1 VAELTAAPRPAARTR
16 SLHLMSL
23 RSLLAALALAAGA
36 LAGCGG
42 SEGSGGGASSPNA
55 TPPPPPADVAQ
66 ATNPTRADFPTVR
79 GRTLRQLAD
88 SLYGGGPQ
96 VALATTDYVSGRN
109 RVAFGLIEHDGT
121 LLYGNTA
128 VYVARGEH
136 GRALGPF
143 PAPADSLQVRPAF
156 RSETSAGDEDVTG
169 VYHAEIELPGPG
181 RWLLLTVTRA
191 GEQLLGGAAAVNV
204 RKRSPV
210 LAIGDRAPRIHT
222 PTLASVGGDVTKI
235 DTRVPPSRLHDV
247 DLFDVV
253 GRRPV
258 ALLFATPALC
268 RSRVCGPVAD
278 EAVQLQTAY
287 GDRMAFIHNE
297 VYVDNDPS
305 KGLRPQLRA
314 FGLASEPW
322 LFVIDRHGRVAARL
336 EGAFGIDEFREAIE
350 QGIRGAPPTS

>member
-1 VAELTAAPRPAARTR
+1 
-16 SLHLMSL
+16 MSL
-23 RSLLAALALAAGA
+23 RPLAALVALAVAGV
-36 LAGCGG
+36 AGCGG
-42 SEGSGGGASSPNA
+42 SDGSGGGASSPNA
-55 TPPPPPADVAQ
+55 TPPPAPADVAQ
-66 ATNPTRADFPTVR
+66 AAHPRRADFPAVR

-96 VALATTDYVSGRN
+96 VALATTDYVPGRN

-121 LLYGNTA
+121 LVYGNTA

-136 GRALGPF
+136 GKALGPF
-143 PAPADSLQVRPAF
+143 LAPADSLQVRPAF

-169 VYHAEIELPGPG
+169 VYHAEIRLPAPG
-181 RWLLLTVTRA
+181 RWLLLTVTRS
-191 GEQLLGGAAAVNV
+191 GEQLLGGAATVTV

-210 LAIGDRAPRIHT
+210 PDVGDPAPRIHT
-222 PTLASVGGDVTKI
+222 PTLASVGGDVAQI

-247 DLFDVV
+247 DFFDVV

-287 GDRMAFIHNE
+287 GDRMAFIHTE
-297 VYVDNDPS
+297 VYVDNDPN

-314 FGLASEPW
+314 FGLSSEPW
-322 LFVIDRHGRVAARL
+322 LFVIDAHGRVAARL

-350 QGIRGAPPTS
+350 RGLRGAPPSA

>member
-1 VAELTAAPRPAARTR
+1 MPRLPIPTA
-16 SLHLMSL
+16 L
-23 RSLLAALALAAGA
+23 LALACAA
-36 LAGCGG
+36 AAIPAAGCGSSG
-42 SEGSGGGASSPNA
+42 GSGGGASSPNA
-55 TPPPPPADVAQ
+55 APPPPPVDVAR
-66 ATNPTRADFPTVR
+66 AAHPTRADFPAVS

-88 SLYGGGPQ
+88 SFYGGGPQ
-96 VALATTDYVSGRN
+96 VALATTDYVPGRN

-121 LLYGNTA
+121 LVYGNTA

-136 GRALGPF
+136 GKALGPF
-143 PAPADSLQVRPAF
+143 LAPADSLQVRPAF

-169 VYHAEIELPGPG
+169 VYHANIRLPGSG
-181 RWLLLTVTRA
+181 RWLLLTVTRS
-191 GEQLLGGAAAVNV
+191 GEELLGAAAAVTV

-210 LAIGDRAPRIHT
+210 PAVGDAAPRIHT
-222 PTLASVGGDVTKI
+222 PTLASVSGDVAKI

-247 DLFDVV
+247 DFFDIV

-287 GDRMAFIHNE
+287 GDRMTFIHNE

-314 FGLASEPW
+314 FGLSSEPW
-322 LFVIDRHGRVAARL
+322 LFVIDAHGRVAARL
-336 EGAFGIDEFREAIE
+336 EGAFGIDEFRAAIE
-350 QGIRGAPPTS
+350 RGLRVSAPPRS

>member
-1 VAELTAAPRPAARTR
+1 
-16 SLHLMSL
+16 MSL
-23 RSLLAALALAAGA
+23 RHPLVALTLVAVA

-42 SEGSGGGASSPNA
+42 GATSGGGASSPNA
-55 TPPPPPADVAQ
+55 TPPPAPPDVAQ
-66 ATNPTRADFPTVR
+66 AAHPTRADFPAVR

-88 SLYGGGPQ
+88 SLYGGGPE
-96 VALATTDYVSGRN
+96 VAPATTDYVPGRN

-121 LLYGNTA
+121 LVYGNTA
-128 VYVARGEH
+128 VYVARDEH
-136 GRALGPF
+136 SKAIGPF

-156 RSETSAGDEDVTG
+156 RSETSAGDDDVTG

-181 RWLLLTVTRA
+181 RWLLLMVTRS
-191 GEQLLGGAAAVNV
+191 GEQLLGSATSVTA
-204 RKRSPV
+204 RRSSPV
-210 LAIGDRAPRIHT
+210 PAVGDPAPRIHT
-222 PTLASVGGDVTKI
+222 PTLASVGGDVAQI
-235 DTRVPPSRLHDV
+235 DTRVPPSRLHEV
-247 DLFDVV
+247 DFFDVV

-287 GDRMAFIHNE
+287 GDRVAFIHTE
-297 VYVDNDPS
+297 VYVDNDPN

-314 FGLASEPW
+314 FGLTSEPW
-322 LFVIDRHGRVAARL
+322 LFTIGADGRVAARL

-350 QGIRGAPPTS
+350 KAISPRPSS